1 MNVELINCNTAD
13 PDELCG
19 TAAMMCYNGNNQ
31 KKSLSHSIQLH
42 HYSVTE
48 HASFTF
54 RINGVSSVLLSH
66 LTRHRFFSFSVQSER
81 YCGANCDYVTP
92 PSVLNNKEAKNLWD
106 NTIAI
111 IHDSYNKLVYDLGI
125 PKEDARMIREKAT
138 TYNLIATAN
147 ARELNRFFELRCCSR
162 AQWEIR
168 ELAIKMLSIV
178 KDVAPVIFFNAGP
191 HCERYGFCPEGKN
204 CCGKAMTYED
214 AYGVYYLLDHYVNDD
229 EIALH
234 DRLDKMFYKYLK
246 QRGVK

>member
-1 MNVELINCNTAD
+1 MKVELISRSDIYPDDLCAGAAALCCNSKD
-13 PDELCG
+13 
-19 TAAMMCYNGNNQ
+19 YI
-31 KKSLSHSIQLH
+31 KSLNIAIDNRHE
-42 HYSVTE
+42 SVLE
-48 HASFTF
+48 HANFTF
-54 RINGVSSVLLSH
+54 KISNVSSVLLAQ

-92 PSVLNNKEAKNLWD
+92 SSVLNNKEAKKLWD

-111 IHDSYNKLVYDLGI
+111 IHDSYNKLVYDLDI
-125 PKEDARMIREKAT
+125 PKEDARMIREKAA

-168 ELAIKMLSIV
+168 EMAVKMLSIV
-178 KDVAPVIFFNAGP
+178 KDVSPVIFSNAGP

-204 CCGKAMTYED
+204 CCGRAMTYED

-234 DRLDKMFYKYLK
+234 NRLDKMFYKYLK